1 MTKLI
6 LRIIFAVAVAIALA
20 IAGVNGN
27 AAVLQTLFTV
37 LGIVF
42 SISMS
47 LLVSFSLSKILN
59 KKMRMT
65 LRSSITHVR
74 NMLLLDFGVATFVL
88 VVALIWNVDH
98 LRYTFKDWGVLDIML
113 IAVILVGTSLL
124 YEIYNFR
131 KLHKLHTDI
140 EDAIIEEEINQSNR
154 Q

>member
-1 MTKLI
+1 MIRLI
-6 LRIIFAVAVAIALA
+6 TRILIAVIIAIILAVI
-20 IAGVNGN
+20 GVNGN

-59 KKMRMT
+59 KKMRT
-65 LRSSITHVR
+65 SLRSSITHAR
-74 NMLLLDFGVATFVL
+74 NMLLLDFGVATLVL
-88 VVALIWNVDH
+88 VVALIWKEDCTRFTLWNWC
-98 LRYTFKDWGVLDIML
+98 TIDIML
-113 IAVILVGTSLL
+113 IAVLLVAVSLI

-140 EDAIIEEEINQSNR
+140 EDAVISEEVAKANK
-154 Q
+154 